1 MLQQA
6 LVALLVLA
14 AALFAA
20 WRLTP
25 PARRVA
31 WLRALRHGR
40 GSDDACSPASRV
52 LDRLDRLDRQAR
64 LELQQ
69 GCGTCAGKGAPRDA
83 RPPH

>member
-40 GSDDACSPASRV
+40 GSDDARSPASRV
-52 LDRLDRLDRQAR
+52 LDRLDRQAR